1 MSVPPHDAPDATLLT
16 MAPSADT
23 ADGRPCVLIIFPG
36 ALGDLLCLIPALRAL
51 SRRHPDADLELM
63 APLELARFAI
73 GRLGIVPPH
82 SPGVVRCHSRGI
94 VRCHSIDRREV
105 SHLFIEGASDEARA
119 FFGAFDHVYSFFA
132 ADDPF
137 FKRSLAAITRVS
149 PIFIPFRPRGV
160 GHVAECYLRA
170 LGENGGHQLDSRIE
184 VTDQDGEAALRE
196 LDQIGFARGRYL
208 LILPGSGSPQKNWPA
223 ENFAQLAQRLA
234 PQIPSLVVLGPAE
247 PALVPSLKAHGL
259 AVLTGLDLPQ
269 VAAIA
274 HFARAFVG
282 NDSGVSHLAA
292 AAEARGLVIFGP
304 TDPLRWRPLG
314 KVEIIRREPLDRLT
328 VEEAAAR
335 LVTLLTNGRND
346 G

>member
-1 MSVPPHDAPDATLLT
+1 
-16 MAPSADT
+16 
-23 ADGRPCVLIIFPG
+23 
-36 ALGDLLCLIPALRAL
+36 
-51 SRRHPDADLELM
+51 M

-73 GRLGIVPPH
+73 GRLDIVPAH
-82 SPGVVRCHSRGI
+82 SPGVVRHSRGI

-105 SHLFIEGASDEARA
+105 SHLFIEGVSDEARA
-119 FFGAFDHVYSFFA
+119 FFGAFDHIYSFFA

-149 PIFIPFRPRGV
+149 PIFIPFRPPGAA
-160 GHVAECYLRA
+160 HVAEGYLCA
-170 LGENGGHQLDSRIE
+170 LGENSGHQLDGRID
-184 VTDQDGEAALRE
+184 VTDQDREAALRQ

-247 PALVPSLKAHGL
+247 TALVPSLKAHGL

-292 AAEARGLVIFGP
+292 AAGARGLVIFGP

-314 KVEIIRREPLDRLT
+314 KVEIIRREPLDGLT

-335 LVTLLTNGRND
+335 LVPLLTNGHKD